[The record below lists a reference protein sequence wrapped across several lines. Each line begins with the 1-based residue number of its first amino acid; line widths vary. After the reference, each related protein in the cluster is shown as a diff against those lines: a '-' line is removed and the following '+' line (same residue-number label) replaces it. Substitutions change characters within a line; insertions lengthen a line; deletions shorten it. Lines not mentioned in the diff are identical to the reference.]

1 MGDWNSELYMKF
13 ESERTRAAR
22 DLLAQVS
29 DIKPKTVFDL
39 GSGPGN
45 STQLLVEAFADA
57 EVVGI
62 DDSPNML
69 EVARARV
76 PGARFLKEDIE
87 RWRPSQP
94 ADLIFANATLH
105 FALDHYGLI
114 KRLAGCLAKG
124 GCLAAQMP
132 NNMQEVSHALMR
144 MIAADGPWSDRLV
157 PIAKTR
163 AVIGPLDEYYRLLR
177 PLCSRLDIWQTTYI
191 HTIDGVDRIVE
202 WFEGSELR
210 PFLKPLSEQ
219 ERETFLARYR
229 EGLTQSYAPQPD
241 GTVLLPYPRLF
252 LVAQK

>member
-1 MGDWNSELYMKF
+1 VGDWNSELYMKF

-22 DLLAQVS
+22 DLLAQVL

-45 STQLLVEAFADA
+45 STELLVAAFPQAQ
-57 EVVGI
+57 VVGI
-62 DDSPNML
+62 DNSLNML

-76 PGARFLKEDIE
+76 PGARFLKDDIE
-87 RWRPSQP
+87 RWSPKEKP
-94 ADLIFANATLH
+94 DLIFANATLH

-114 KRLAGCLAKG
+114 KRLAGCLSQG

-144 MIAADGPWSDRLV
+144 MISADGPWSDRLV

-210 PFLKPLSEQ
+210 PFLKPLSDS
-219 ERETFLARYR
+219 EREAFLERYR
-229 EGLTQSYAPQPD
+229 EGLAQSYAPQPD

-252 LVAQK
+252 FVAKK

>member
-45 STQLLVEAFADA
+45 STQLLVEAFPDA

-76 PGARFLKEDIE
+76 SGARFLKEDIE
-87 RWRPSQP
+87 RWRPS
-94 ADLIFANATLH
+94 
-105 FALDHYGLI
+105 
-114 KRLAGCLAKG
+114 
-124 GCLAAQMP
+124 
-132 NNMQEVSHALMR
+132 E
-144 MIAADGPWSDRLV
+144 AADGPWSDRLV

-219 ERETFLARYR
+219 EREAFLARYR
-229 EGLTQSYAPQPD
+229 EGLTQSYAPQSD

>member
-45 STQLLVEAFADA
+45 STQLLVEAFPDA
-57 EVVGI
+57 KVVGI

-76 PGARFLKEDIE
+76 SGARFLKEDIE
-87 RWRPSQP
+87 RWRPGEP

-144 MIAADGPWSDRLV
+144 MIAADGPWSDRHQPVGPEPSLGRSTNITGCCGRSARGWTFGRP
-157 PIAKTR
+157 PISIRSTAWT
-163 AVIGPLDEYYRLLR
+163 VSSNG
-177 PLCSRLDIWQTTYI
+177 SR
-191 HTIDGVDRIVE
+191 GRNC
-202 WFEGSELR
+202 
-210 PFLKPLSEQ
+210 
-219 ERETFLARYR
+219 AR
-229 EGLTQSYAPQPD
+229 S
-241 GTVLLPYPRLF
+241 
-252 LVAQK
+252 

>member
-1 MGDWNSELYMKF
+1 VGDWNSELYMKF
-13 ESERTRAAR
+13 ENERTRAAR

-39 GSGPGN
+39 GCGPGN
-45 STQLLVEAFADA
+45 STELLVEAFPGADI
-57 EVVGI
+57 VGI

-69 EVARARV
+69 AVARLRV
-76 PGARFLKEDIE
+76 PGAQFLLEDIE
-87 RWRPSQP
+87 RWRPNEK

-114 KRLAGCLAKG
+114 TRLAGCLSEG
-124 GCLAAQMP
+124 GWLAVQMP

-144 MIAADGPWSDRLV
+144 MISADGPWSDRLV

-163 AVIGPLDEYYRLLR
+163 AVLGPLDEYYRLLR

-191 HTIDGVDRIVE
+191 HTIDGAERIVE

-210 PFLKPLSEQ
+210 PFLKPLSPG
-219 ERETFLARYR
+219 EREAFLARYR
-229 EGLTQSYAPQPD
+229 EGLVQSYASQPD
-241 GTVLLPYPRLF
+241 GKVLLPYPRLF
-252 LVAQK
+252 FVAQK

>member
-22 DLLAQVS
+22 DLLAQIS

-45 STQLLVEAFADA
+45 STQLLVEAFPDA

-76 PGARFLKEDIE
+76 SGARFLKEDIE
-87 RWRPSQP
+87 RWRPSEP

-114 KRLAGCLAKG
+114 TRLAGYLAEG

-177 PLCSRLDIWQTTYI
+177 PFCSRLDIWQTTYI

-210 PFLKPLSEQ
+210 PFLKPLSAK
-219 ERETFLARYR
+219 EREAFLARYR
-229 EGLTQSYAPQPD
+229 EGLMQSYAPQPD

-252 LVAQK
+252 LVAKK

>member
-1 MGDWNSELYMKF
+1 
-13 ESERTRAAR
+13 
-22 DLLAQVS
+22 
-29 DIKPKTVFDL
+29 
-39 GSGPGN
+39 
-45 STQLLVEAFADA
+45 
-57 EVVGI
+57 
-62 DDSPNML
+62 ML

-76 PGARFLKEDIE
+76 SGARFLKEDIE
-87 RWRPSQP
+87 RWRPSEP

-114 KRLAGCLAKG
+114 KRLAGCLAEG

-219 ERETFLARYR
+219 EREAFLARYR
-229 EGLTQSYAPQPD
+229 EGLTQSYAPQSD